1 MQYLFIFLIIL
12 SGSVFGQPGLYE
24 RHVSTADGR
33 SLNMADFKG
42 AKILV
47 AAVSPPLLQK
57 GRMAFLDSLQ
67 QAFPTVKMI
76 VLPAQDFDQEKQADR
91 VVAELQSRSAKEAVL
106 AQPAWVKKTANDQH
120 PLMQWLTNAQYNKHF
135 NTEVY
140 TDEQIYVISESG
152 ILYAKLEKGVP
163 LKVIEEVLRQED
175 VKQ

>member
-1 MQYLFIFLIIL
+1 MQYFIIFLILL
-12 SGSVFGQPGLYE
+12 SGSVVGQDGLYD
-24 RHVSTADGR
+24 RHVSTADGQA
-33 SLNMADFKG
+33 LNMADFKG

-76 VLPAQDFDQEKQADR
+76 VIPAQDFDEQKQADR
-91 VVAELQSRSAKEAVL
+91 VVVELQGRPAQKAAL
-106 AQPAWVKKTANDQH
+106 ASPASVKKTARDQH
-120 PLMQWLTNAQYNKHF
+120 WLMRWLTNAEFNKHF
-135 NTEVY
+135 NTEVN